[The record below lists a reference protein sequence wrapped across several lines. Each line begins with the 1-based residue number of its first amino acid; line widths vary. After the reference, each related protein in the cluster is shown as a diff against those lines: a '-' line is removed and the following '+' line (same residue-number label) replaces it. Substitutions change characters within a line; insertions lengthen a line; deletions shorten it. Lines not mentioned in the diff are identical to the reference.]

1 MHPLETYLSALY
13 DACLG
18 GGVAE
23 TSGYAALANLLN
35 EVGGGLKPKTRCIL
49 HPHNQ
54 GAGIADGG
62 LYTVDQFERKAA
74 KVAGRPSCCWSRR
87 STPTIGRS
95 RRRRGRGGIGR
106 GRGHGARSPLDG

>member
-13 DACLG
+13 DARLG

-54 GAGIADGG
+54 GAGIPDGG
-62 LYTVDQFERKAA
+62 LYTIDQFERKGA
-74 KVAGRPSCCWSRR
+74 KAGKGGPAN
-87 STPTIGRS
+87 
-95 RRRRGRGGIGR
+95 RRG
-106 GRGHGARSPLDG
+106 SPSRIRFRREG